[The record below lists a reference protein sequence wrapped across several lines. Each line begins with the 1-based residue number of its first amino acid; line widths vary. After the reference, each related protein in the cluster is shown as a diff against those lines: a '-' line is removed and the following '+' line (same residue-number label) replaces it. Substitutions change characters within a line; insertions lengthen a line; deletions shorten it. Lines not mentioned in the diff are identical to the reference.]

1 MKSSAEYMHY
11 NNIIIDTVTKIHCP
25 KCSVGWKYVSRT
37 LEAIAM
43 IIGLV
48 RNSLSIILPLEVESF

>member
-1 MKSSAEYMHY
+1 MHY

-25 KCSVGWKYVSRT
+25 KCSQVVGWKYVSRT